1 MQKLTTGEES
11 LSYSVSRVEVVD
23 NEDDENHIT
32 QHGNTKLAGILL
44 LLPKYSKDLQKVE
57 IWSTVWLPI

>member
-44 LLPKYSKDLQKVE
+44 LLPK
-57 IWSTVWLPI
+57 